1 MESESLQSIIE
12 DLVKRGLA
20 EDLGARDLTTDAL
33 VPGDARGRA
42 EVRVKGPGV
51 IAGQAWVAEVLSQ
64 LGAEYDILIPDG
76 AAVMPGDVAGRAKGR
91 LRALLHGERTALN
104 LLCRLSGIA
113 TLTRRFVEAAK
124 GTKARILDTRKT
136 TPLYRALEKYAVRAG
151 GGENH
156 RRGLS
161 DQVLVKENHIA
172 AARASGEANSFAAA
186 MRLLAQRVE
195 PGVKVGIEV
204 TNLSELHLALEAG
217 PAYVLCDNFDVG
229 TLRMAVKI
237 RDGWPGEA
245 KPGIEASG
253 GVTLA
258 NVAEVAATG
267 VDRISIGAL
276 THSAPALDLSMKIV
290 AG

>member
-1 MESESLQSIIE
+1 MESETFRTMIE

-42 EVRVKGPGV
+42 EVRVKAPGV
-51 IAGQAWVAEVLSQ
+51 LAGQPVVAEVLAQ
-64 LGAEYDILIPDG
+64 LGAEYDPVIPDG
-76 AAVMPGDVAGRAKGR
+76 SAVSPGDVAGRAKGR

-104 LLCRLSGIA
+104 VLCRLSGIA
-113 TLTRRFVEAAK
+113 TLTRRFVEAVA

-136 TPLYRALEKYAVRAG
+136 TPLYRALEKYAVRMG

-156 RRGLS
+156 RMGLS

-172 AARASGEANSFAAA
+172 AARASGEANSFSAAV
-186 MRLLAQRVE
+186 RLLSERVE
-195 PGVKVGIEV
+195 AGVKVGIEV

-217 PAYVLCDNFDVG
+217 PAYVLCDNFDLPS
-229 TLRMAVKI
+229 LRMAVKV
-237 RDGWPGEA
+237 RDGWPGDA
-245 KPGIEASG
+245 KPEIEASG

-258 NVAEVAATG
+258 NAAAVAATG

-290 AG
+290 TD